1 MLGQPPVPNPL
12 GQVTMADVNSVRSLR
27 WLDQIKGVA
36 LLWIMLIHGVERIFK
51 PPLFS
56 NPTLNWP
63 ALADRIAQVQP
74 LDGFGWA
81 NLPLNLLRYVGW
93 LGDQGV
99 QLFLIASGFG
109 LTWSV
114 LQRSPRSFSWQ
125 KFYQRRL
132 WRLYPLWWLCH
143 IVFLG
148 FLTIANRSQEAAWQ
162 DPQFYLSFLGWR
174 WTLDTFYYLSPSWWF
189 FGLLLQL
196 YLLFPLLWQGLQR
209 WGALW
214 LFFGVCAVAL
224 PVRAIGLFT
233 AGQYVELWSRGNFCL
248 TRLPEFV
255 LGMSLA
261 AWFDA
266 RPEETDRVLRSW
278 QTQLAAGVVYGMGLI
293 TAFTLWG
300 MTVSPLLLGAGAL
313 VLIYGV
319 LPRFGEGLGQHL
331 AWWGRHSYA
340 LFLVHQVFF
349 KALMPFDEVS
359 VRSFVRLAIA
369 LLLSV
374 MTALLLEQSL
384 IGLGRLRGKLIKT

>member
-1 MLGQPPVPNPL
+1 MLGKPPVPNPL
-12 GQVTMADVNSVRSLR
+12 GQVTTTDVNSVRSLR

-36 LLWIMLIHGVERIFK
+36 LLWIMLIHGMERIFK

-56 NPTLNWP
+56 YSALDWP

-74 LDGFGWA
+74 LVGFGWA
-81 NLPLNLLRYVGW
+81 NLPLNLVRYVGW

-99 QLFLIASGFG
+99 QLFLIVSGFG
-109 LTWSV
+109 LTWSA
-114 LQRSPRSFSWQ
+114 LQRSPQSFSWR
-125 KFYQRRL
+125 KFYQQRL

-148 FLTIANRSQEAAWQ
+148 LLTIANRSQEASWQ
-162 DPQFYLSFLGWR
+162 DPQFYLSLLGWR

-196 YLLFPLLWQGLQR
+196 CLLFPLLWQWLQR
-209 WGALW
+209 WGAMR
-214 LFFGVCAVAL
+214 LFLGVCAVAL

-266 RPEETDRVLRSW
+266 RPEEADRGLRSLRI
-278 QTQLAAGVVYGMGLI
+278 QLAAGVVYAIGLI

-300 MTVSPLLLGAGAL
+300 MTVSPLCLGIGAL
-313 VLIYGV
+313 VLLYGL
-319 LPRFGEGLGQHL
+319 LPRLGEGGGRHL

-349 KALMPFDEVS
+349 KALMPFGEVS
-359 VRSFVRLAIA
+359 WRSFVRMAIA
-369 LLLSV
+369 LLCSV
-374 MTALLLEQSL
+374 VTALLLEQSL
-384 IGLGRLRGKLIKT
+384 AWLRQLKGKLGAT